1 MPSSSVNLN
10 RLAAFAAVVESG
22 SFTAAAEKL
31 GLTKAMVSQHVSR
44 LEKELAISLL
54 TRTTRKV
61 LPTETGA
68 AFYADC
74 ARVLQDLEAAVARVG
89 GGAEVPS
96 GTLRLTAAE
105 DYGAA
110 VVVPAIAGFLDKYPA
125 MKVELVATD
134 QVIDL
139 VAGRFDLAIRTGWLR
154 ESSLRATRLGD
165 FDQIVAA
172 APSYLKKFGTPKQP
186 DDLPK
191 HRWIAITLLRS
202 PLTWA
207 FTHKTGRAQTVR
219 VAAAVTT
226 NSTASLRA
234 FMREGVGVSVLPQYM
249 LDADMREGR
258 LVRLL
263 PDFSLPRGG
272 VHAVYPNARYTSA
285 KVRAFLDFFRNYLTR
300 GTDATARRLLKS
312 RPAPGRRIDG

>member
-1 MPSSSVNLN
+1 MSVASSVNLN

-44 LEKELAISLL
+44 LEKELGISLL

-61 LPTETGA
+61 TPTETGA

-74 ARVLQDLEAAVARVG
+74 AQALQGMQAAIARVG
-89 GGAEVPS
+89 GGSEVPS
-96 GTLRLTAAE
+96 GTLRLTTPE
-105 DYGAA
+105 DYGSA
-110 VVVPAIAGFLDKYPA
+110 VVVPALAGFMHRFPA
-125 MKVELVATD
+125 VKVEFVATD
-134 QVIDL
+134 HVVDL

-154 ESSLRATRLGD
+154 DSSLRAARLGV

-172 APSYLKKFGTPKQP
+172 APAYLKKFGTPKRP
-186 DDLPK
+186 EDLAK
-191 HRWIAITLLRS
+191 HRWITLTLLRS
-202 PLTWA
+202 ALTWTFSA
-207 FTHKTGRAQTVR
+207 KDSKTQTVR
-219 VAAAVTT
+219 ISSTVST

-234 FMREGVGVSVLPQYM
+234 FMREGVGVSILPDYM
-249 LDADMREGR
+249 LDADIRAGR

-263 PDFSLPRGG
+263 AGWSLPQGG

-285 KVRAFLDFFRNYLTR
+285 KVRAFVDFLREFLAQR
-300 GTDATARRLLKS
+300 
-312 RPAPGRRIDG
+312 